1 MNSVSLVGRLT
12 RDPELREGTTSV
24 ARFSVAIDR
33 GKDKD
38 GNDRGTD
45 FPNIVVFGK
54 QAESCAKYLEK
65 GRQVAIQG
73 RIQTGSYEKDGK
85 KIYTTDVVADR
96 VEFLGGRQEGDPHPY
111 DRVNKGVPA
120 PVATLPEDADYVPGH
135 AYNYAPDVYHAY
147 DEADEA
153 DIPF

>member
-1 MNSVSLVGRLT
+1 MNLVSLVGRLT
-12 RDPELREGTTSV
+12 RDPELKEGTTSV

-45 FPNIVVFGK
+45 FPNVVVFGK
-54 QAESCAKYLEK
+54 QAENCAKYLEK

-96 VEFLGGRQEGDPHPY
+96 VEFLGAKQEGDPHPY
-111 DRVNKGVPA
+111 SRVNEGVPA
-120 PVATLPEDADYVPGH
+120 PVATLPEDADHVPDGF
-135 AYNYAPDVYHAY
+135 HAY
-147 DEADEA
+147 DDG
-153 DIPF
+153 DDSSIPF

>member
-1 MNSVSLVGRLT
+1 MNLVSLVGRLT
-12 RDPELREGTTSV
+12 RDPELKEGTTSV

-45 FPNIVVFGK
+45 FPNVVVFGK
-54 QAESCAKYLEK
+54 QAENCAKYLEK

-120 PVATLPEDADYVPGH
+120 PVATLPEGADYVPDGF
-135 AYNYAPDVYHAY
+135 HAY
-147 DEADEA
+147 DDG
-153 DIPF
+153 DDSSIPF